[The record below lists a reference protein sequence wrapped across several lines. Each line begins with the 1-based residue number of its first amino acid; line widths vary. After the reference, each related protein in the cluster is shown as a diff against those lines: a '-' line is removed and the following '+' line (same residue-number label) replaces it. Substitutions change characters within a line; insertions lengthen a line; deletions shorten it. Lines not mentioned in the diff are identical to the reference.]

1 MTGLSHRRKDNV
13 SLRTDRGSIAHVFHV
28 ARANDRIAP
37 TQSCRCPDLETGIAG
52 VGVLPGCPGGIV
64 QRLDLVHGEEIVS
77 RVGSTRK
84 YPVNRAPETTEKV
97 KGTKGMPW
105 INNVMR
111 WLRRSPYA
119 KPTMVFFL
127 VFFATS
133 LAVWMF
139 ELGTNDQFET
149 ILDGLW
155 WSIITFSTT
164 GYGDKVPV
172 TFAGRLVAVLTIMVG
187 VGATSLLSGA
197 LASWL
202 VDRNTKARR
211 GLMEFK
217 RLKDHLVICGWK
229 TDMKEILHDILRVT
243 GDLTSEQMLIVSN
256 VESERIE
263 ELKED
268 TELSGL
274 KFVRGD
280 YFSEAGLRRANV
292 TTARKVLIMA
302 DTLESQAASEVDS
315 KTVMTVLTLK
325 SISRDVYVTA
335 EILDKKYESYLQ
347 QAMCDEILYSRDFG
361 RQMLANTSATNGMS
375 HIIYDLLTQSG
386 GTSRLSTE
394 SIPADLIN
402 STYAEL
408 RERLTGPTRVLLGIL
423 ENTGSPNRM
432 KVEALRDAQKTSDVS
447 KLIINLQKVKG
458 LEVNKPLFLPE
469 DDHPIQRYTQAIV
482 LERI

>member
-1 MTGLSHRRKDNV
+1 
-13 SLRTDRGSIAHVFHV
+13 
-28 ARANDRIAP
+28 
-37 TQSCRCPDLETGIAG
+37 
-52 VGVLPGCPGGIV
+52 
-64 QRLDLVHGEEIVS
+64 
-77 RVGSTRK
+77 
-84 YPVNRAPETTEKV
+84 
-97 KGTKGMPW
+97 MPW
-105 INNVMR
+105 INTLMR
-111 WLRRSPYA
+111 WFRRSPYA
-119 KPTMVFFL
+119 KPTVVFFL
-127 VFFATS
+127 VFFATG
-133 LAVWMF
+133 LAVWVF
-139 ELGTNDQFET
+139 ELGTNEQFET

-164 GYGDKVPV
+164 GYGDKVPT

-243 GDLTSEQMLIVSN
+243 SDLTSEQVLIVSN

-268 TELSGL
+268 PDLSGI

-292 TTARKVLIMA
+292 VTARKVLVMA

-325 SISRDVYVTA
+325 SIARDVYVTA

-394 SIPADLIN
+394 PIPTDLVNKTYADL
-402 STYAEL
+402 
-408 RERLTGPTRVLLGIL
+408 RDRLTGPTRVLLGVL
-423 ENTGSPNRM
+423 ENTGSPGRM
-432 KVEALRDAQKTSDVS
+432 KVEALREAQKTSDVS
-447 KLIINLQKVKG
+447 KLITNLQKVKG

-482 LERI
+482 LERL